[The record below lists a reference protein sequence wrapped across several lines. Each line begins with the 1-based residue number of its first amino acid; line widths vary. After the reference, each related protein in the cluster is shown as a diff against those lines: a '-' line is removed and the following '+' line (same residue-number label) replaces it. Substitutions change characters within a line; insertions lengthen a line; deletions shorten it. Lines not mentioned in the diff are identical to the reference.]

1 MDTIKKEKK
10 LELYIHIPFCVRKCN
25 YCDFLSFSADE
36 MVQRQYTDAL
46 CREIS
51 DWSGYGEGSVSTV
64 FIGGGTPSILPVR
77 EMERIL
83 DTIYRY
89 AGMENE
95 AEITMECN
103 PGTAGP
109 EKLRAWKSS
118 GINRISFGLQ
128 STENRELK
136 MLGRIHTWED
146 FQENWHLARSAGFE
160 NLNVD
165 LMSALPGQSPGSWQ
179 KTLRRVM
186 DLEPEHISAYSLMI
200 EEGTPFYGLFAEADQ
215 KRAADEPQDL
225 LPSEEEE
232 RQMYEDTLMILTAH
246 GYHRYEISNY
256 ARPGR
261 ECRHNCGYWT
271 GVPYKG
277 FGLGA
282 ASFLHHGRYK
292 NTESMQEYLT
302 AADPVKEWKKLG
314 KAEEMEETMI
324 LGLRMMC
331 GVSRREFR
339 EQYGISME
347 EIYGDVI
354 TKYSRMG
361 LLKEENGFICF
372 TEKGI
377 SVSNIILSDFL
388 LTESD

>member
-1 MDTIKKEKK
+1 MEKERE

-25 YCDFLSFSADE
+25 YCDFLSFAADE
-36 MVQRQYTDAL
+36 TVQRQYTDAL
-46 CREIS
+46 CREIA
-51 DWSGYGEGSVSTV
+51 DWEGYGNGIVSTV

-89 AGMENE
+89 ARMESE
-95 AEITMECN
+95 TEITMECN
-103 PGTAGP
+103 PGTADR
-109 EKLRAWKSS
+109 EKLRAWKNS

-128 STENRELK
+128 SADNRELR

-146 FQENWHLARSAGFE
+146 FQENWYLARKEGFE

-165 LMSALPGQSPGSWQ
+165 LMSALPGQSLSSWH
-179 KTLRRVM
+179 KTLSRVL
-186 DLEPEHISAYSLMI
+186 DLEPEHISAYSLII
-200 EEGTPFYGLFAEADQ
+200 EEGTPFYGQFAEADQ

-232 RQMYEDTLMILTAH
+232 RQMYEDTLTMLAAH

-282 ASFLHHGRYK
+282 ASYLHHGRYK
-292 NTESMQEYLT
+292 NTESMKEYLT
-302 AADPVKEWKKLG
+302 AADPVKEWQKLD
-314 KAEEMEETMI
+314 KSAEMEETMI
-324 LGLRMMC
+324 LGLRMMQ
-331 GVSRREFR
+331 GVSICEFQNKY
-339 EQYGISME
+339 EVSIQQ
-347 EIYGDVI
+347 IYGDVVA
-354 TKYSRMG
+354 KYTRMG
-361 LLKEENGFICF
+361 LLKEENGRICL
-372 TEKGI
+372 TENGI
-377 SVSNIILSDFL
+377 SVSNVILSDFL
-388 LTESD
+388 FTE

>member
-1 MDTIKKEKK
+1 MEKERE

-25 YCDFLSFSADE
+25 YCDFLSFAADE
-36 MVQRQYTDAL
+36 TVQRQYADAL

-51 DWSGYGEGSVSTV
+51 DWGGYGDGRVSTV

-83 DTIYRY
+83 NTIYRH
-89 AGMENE
+89 ARMENG

-103 PGTAGP
+103 PGTADR
-109 EKLRAWKSS
+109 EKLLAWKNS
-118 GINRISFGLQ
+118 GTNRISFGLQ
-128 STENRELK
+128 STDNRELK

-146 FQENWHLARSAGFE
+146 FQESWHLAREAGFE

-165 LMSALPGQSPGSWQ
+165 LMSALPGQSTRSWQ
-179 KTLRRVM
+179 KTLSRVL
-186 DLEPEHISAYSLMI
+186 DLEPEHISAYSLII
-200 EEGTPFYGLFAEADQ
+200 EEGTPFYGQFAEADQ

-225 LPSEEEE
+225 LPSEEDE
-232 RQMYEDTLMILTAH
+232 RQMYEDTLTMLAAH
-246 GYHRYEISNY
+246 SYHRYEISNY

-302 AADPVKEWKKLG
+302 AADPVKERHKLE

-324 LGLRMMC
+324 LGLRMMQ
-331 GVSRREFR
+331 GVSILEF
-339 EQYGISME
+339 QKKYGISME
-347 EIYGDVI
+347 AVYGDVI
-354 TKYSRMG
+354 AKYTRMG
-361 LLKEENGFICF
+361 FLKEENSHICF
-372 TEKGI
+372 TKNGI
-377 SVSNIILSDFL
+377 SVSNVILSDFL
-388 LTESD
+388 MTE